1 MTKQRKQTVPTHS
14 DSHVRYCQFQFQIKV
29 LGKTCANATTNTL
42 ERDVIWLKAN
52 YKDTETKLFDDV
64 LTLF

>member
-1 MTKQRKQTVPTHS
+1 M
-14 DSHVRYCQFQFQIKV
+14 KV

-42 ERDVIWLKAN
+42 ERDVILLKAN